1 MGLRESAA
9 LEVATHVHF
18 EPEASAGVEKL
29 DREQG
34 LIGLPAHESIF
45 VAQTP
50 APVVVLVSVCGD
62 AALDELAVGRLD
74 VAEEPVRAAK
84 EGTRLDVAR
93 RREESP
99 HPPLQPIVEW

>member
-34 LIGLPAHESIF
+34 LIGLP
-45 VAQTP
+45 
-50 APVVVLVSVCGD
+50 VL
-62 AALDELAVGRLD
+62 R
-74 VAEEPVRAAK
+74 K
-84 EGTRLDVAR
+84 GTL
-93 RREESP
+93 P
-99 HPPLQPIVEW
+99 